1 VAAGSCSPTLG
12 LLFAP
17 LEQGVHCT
25 GSSTDTDNCSP
36 CFWKGLTVP
45 GEIKKALG
53 GRIRAARKARLNNM
67 PLEEFGRQVAS
78 LIGRARAFSNV
89 TVSNWETGRQEP
101 SWEALVSIARLTQLP
116 LRYFAG
122 VGDLEDYPMTR
133 WQEPQRL
140 ELDPPLRT
148 LVGAVQRLE
157 SAQQRLVIRQIE
169 SLIEALHEEDLFPAA
184 SSPAAAT
191 GS

>member
-1 VAAGSCSPTLG
+1 M
-12 LLFAP
+12 
-17 LEQGVHCT
+17 
-25 GSSTDTDNCSP
+25 
-36 CFWKGLTVP
+36 P
-45 GEIKKALG
+45 GEIREALG

-78 LIGRARAFSNV
+78 LMGRARAFSNV

-116 LRYFAG
+116 LRFFAG
-122 VGDLEDYPMTR
+122 VGSIEDYPMTR
-133 WQEPQRL
+133 WGEPQRQ
-140 ELDPPLRT
+140 ELDPHLRT

-157 SAQQRLVIRQIE
+157 AAQQRLVIRQIE
-169 SLIEALHEEDLFPAA
+169 SLVKALREEDLFPEA